1 MLVIEARIVPL
12 PDGDTAHR
20 DRQGRAIVA
29 LLSGVIARRT
39 DSELRSSPGSDL
51 VSDDF
56 DAPCSRVR
64 SGQQC
69 PDRVGSLGRTGAA
82 DRAPGQPSSESES
95 EGEGS
100 GERWV
105 TKQQLAAHLGVTP
118 RWIEYQQR
126 LGLPYLRMGGMNR
139 YRVSEVEAWLRDRH
153 AAADRG
159 DGR

>member
-1 MLVIEARIVPL
+1 VIEARIVPFS
-12 PDGDTAHR
+12 DGDTERR
-20 DRQGRAIVA
+20 DRQGRTIVA
-29 LLSGVIARRT
+29 LLRGVLARRT
-39 DSELRSSPGSDL
+39 DPELTSRSGSHL
-51 VSDDF
+51 ISGDF
-56 DAPCSRVR
+56 DVPCSSGR

-82 DRAPGQPSSESES
+82 DRAPGQKSVWSES

-105 TKQQLAAHLGVTP
+105 TKQQLAEHLGVTS

-153 AAADRG
+153 AAG
-159 DGR
+159 GRSEGR